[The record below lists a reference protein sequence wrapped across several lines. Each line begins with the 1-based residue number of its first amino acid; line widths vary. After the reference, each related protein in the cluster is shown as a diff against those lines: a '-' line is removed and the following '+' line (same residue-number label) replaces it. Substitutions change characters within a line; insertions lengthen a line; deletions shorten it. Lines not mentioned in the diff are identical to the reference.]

1 MAWPGNC
8 GGYKVC
14 AVLQLKPKPVPRD
27 RGDVVINVETTK
39 GTFEVTVKPSWSP
52 RGAAQFLA
60 LARKGFYDGC
70 SVFRVVRGFVAQFG
84 ISGDPVVQHKYALA
98 SIPDDPPK
106 PGVSNRFG
114 TLSFASHGANSRGT
128 QVFFNLMNN
137 ARLDGMGFTPFAVV
151 APAKMGV
158 PVAFNAQYGEK
169 PDQGQLEARGRAYL
183 DENFPGLDM
192 ITRVQVPPP
201 GAGEAQMPTAVPP
214 EGDDRMI
221 THINGAMPDQ
231 AAPGSRSRSG
241 SGSGSGLGSDW
252 TSLEATYK
260 RGAGSWAGSSGS
272 RSGRGSRG
280 GDEDDSNDDKAADD
294 SNTGTTGVG
303 EGMGEGGGSGGSG
316 SGDGDGDGDGDGS
329 FGQRSSSTTTVE
341 DSSTLVVTVP
351 STGRVIHL
359 DAAARKAYVAAR
371 AKEKGQAAKP
381 SATEK
386 KRGEGG
392 GDDAEEKGSSG
403 ERSSDDDGIPG
414 IRPPPGTF
422 DSHDDTPLKEEGHA
436 LGESAQ
442 DILARLRHRPSSSS
456 RQSSW
461 QRHSPRPHARS
472 SKRRHFT
479 QEDVDTI
486 DWKVARTKGWDQ
498 QR

>member
-386 KRGEGG
+386 KRGGG
-392 GDDAEEKGSSG
+392 GM
-403 ERSSDDDGIPG
+403 
-414 IRPPPGTF
+414 T
-422 DSHDDTPLKEEGHA
+422 L
-436 LGESAQ
+436 
-442 DILARLRHRPSSSS
+442 
-456 RQSSW
+456 
-461 QRHSPRPHARS
+461 
-472 SKRRHFT
+472 KRRALPGKAAATTMAFQASGRPRALST
-479 QEDVDTI
+479 ATTI
-486 DWKVARTKGWDQ
+486 PH
-498 QR
+498 